1 MSMPFLS
8 LGCRCPLFA
17 FVGGVVAALSLAGCA
32 SQRPLHILH
41 ADAAN
46 AAKFGDAEVAR
57 TDYEEYITRK
67 PDDPEKR
74 YEYAQV
80 LMKLGDYRNA
90 IEQLNIACDVDPTN
104 DKYLDAYAEAMFA
117 ANERDALTSNLTR
130 ATLERGRASDFT
142 RLGEFS
148 ERLGNADE
156 AQQAFLTAAKLD
168 QGRTVGPQLRL
179 SDFYGSM
186 GDRPRQVRR
195 LRMAYAIQP
204 ANADVLA
211 KIQELG
217 EVPGPSFALMPE
229 EAIVQ

>member
-1 MSMPFLS
+1 MSFPPF
-8 LGCRCPLFA
+8 GRRCPLFA
-17 FVGGVVAALSLAGCA
+17 LVGGLVAALSVAGCTK
-32 SQRPLHILH
+32 QRPLHILH

-46 AAKFGDAEVAR
+46 AAKFGNPEVAR

-80 LMKLGDYRNA
+80 LMKIGDYRNA
-90 IEQLNIACDVDPTN
+90 IEELNIACDVDPTN
-104 DKYLDAYAEAMFA
+104 DKYLDAYAEALFA
-117 ANERDALTSNLTR
+117 ANERDALTTNLTR

-148 ERLGNADE
+148 STMGNVDE

-179 SDFYGSM
+179 AEFYGAM
-186 GDRPRQVRR
+186 GDRSRQVRR
-195 LRMAYAIQP
+195 LRMAYAIAP
-204 ANADVLA
+204 ENPEVWSKAR
-211 KIQELG
+211 ELG
-217 EVPGPSFALMPE
+217 EVPGPSFGLMPA